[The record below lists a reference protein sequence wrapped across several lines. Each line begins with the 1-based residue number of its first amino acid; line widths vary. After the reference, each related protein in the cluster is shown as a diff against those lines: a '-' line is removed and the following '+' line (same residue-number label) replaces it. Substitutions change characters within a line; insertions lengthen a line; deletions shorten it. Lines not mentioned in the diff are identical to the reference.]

1 MVTAGLVERTPRP
14 GDRRAANLS
23 LTQSGTEILA
33 AWQAANDRRL
43 GQALERLPES
53 YRNAIENAVP
63 ALAAL
68 AALLEADDEAQNRDQ
83 AGQNGTR
90 P

>member
-1 MVTAGLVERTPRP
+1 M
-14 GDRRAANLS
+14 NLI
-23 LTQSGTEILA
+23 LTQTGTEILA

-43 GQALERLPES
+43 GQALERLPEA
-53 YRNAIENAVP
+53 YQNVIENAVP

-68 AALLEADDEAQNRDQ
+68 AALLEAEDQTRNRDQ
-83 AGQNGTR
+83 ARQSGTR

>member
-1 MVTAGLVERTPRP
+1 M
-14 GDRRAANLS
+14 NLN
-23 LTQSGTEILA
+23 LTQNGTEILA

-43 GQALERLPES
+43 GQALERLPEA
-53 YRNAIENAVP
+53 YRNVIENAVP

-68 AALLEADDEAQNRDQ
+68 AALLEAEDQ
-83 AGQNGTR
+83 TRQNGTR